1 MSIVFAKIVWEI
13 FESDIISCENTP
25 QGGIFRPV
33 GLLFDVAVL
42 VVTSFYFVLSS
53 TKRQGCVGDFVCK

>member
-13 FESDIISCENTP
+13 FESDIIPCENAP
-25 QGGIFRPV
+25 QGGIFRSV

-42 VVTSFYFVLSS
+42 W
-53 TKRQGCVGDFVCK
+53 